1 MRNPK
6 YQLQCP
12 SRQWGQGDRA
22 EDRRY
27 RETRLPNAR
36 VTALGTVARATPTI
50 DGCYYYPPHVF
61 DITTSLAP
69 RNPLGYSASFSSS
82 ERQYS
87 AFQAE
92 KAACRNMPKFSVT
105 SQYAAAFVSV
115 AFERQRPFEWPGADD
130 A

>member
-1 MRNPK
+1 MRNSK

-12 SRQWGQGDRA
+12 SRQRGQGDGA
-22 EDRRY
+22 EDRRC

-50 DGCYYYPPHVF
+50 DGCHYPPLSL
-61 DITTSLAP
+61 TSLPALRHVTLLDIP
-69 RNPLGYSASFSSS
+69 AFSFFP

-87 AFQAE
+87 AFQVE
-92 KAACRNMPKFSVT
+92 RAACGNMPKISVT
-105 SQYAAAFVSV
+105 GQYAAAFVSV